1 MLQYTKNIE
10 VVIDVLWIINMGVQF
25 TTSFVKDV
33 DVITDLREI
42 ALKYLKEGFI
52 IDTITTFPSLCTL
65 YSVSDIYYIKIL
77 RLYYISKSQR
87 IIKV

>member
-10 VVIDVLWIINMGVQF
+10 LVIDALWIINMGVQF

-33 DVITDLREI
+33 EMITDLREI